1 MDQESVHMVAASKVP
16 ILKHGEYELW
26 RMRIEQ
32 YIQMINYALWEVIEN
47 GNTLPAT
54 QVVDGVVTKVP
65 ITTVEDKAQ
74 RRIEVKERIT
84 LMMGIPNEHQLKFNS
99 IKDAKLLLEAIEKR
113 FSGNSATKKTQR
125 NLLKQHQLEI
135 LGETLSQEDV
145 NQKLLRSLS
154 SEWNTHV
161 VVTNILNMD
170 KNEPERTKSEHEI
183 GRMQEIDAEGVYI
196 LNGPNL
202 HAGNPQQFDWIL
214 RRVLDPMAQKIR
226 LGGGYDWKV
235 EMEGPC
241 SSFLICFRFPNTYG
255 VTVANTQVNAVNSTN
270 VDNLSDAVICA
281 FFASQPN
288 SPQLDNE
295 DLQQIDPDH
304 LEEMD
309 LRAPRNQENRNRENT
324 RRVVPV
330 ETTTSNAL
338 ISCEGISGYDWSD
351 QAEEGPTNYALMAF
365 SSSSSD
371 SEVSNDSTCSKS
383 CLKTLE
389 TLKSQ
394 YDQLHKDFKKSELMV
409 LSYKLGLKQV
419 KERLQFFKTN
429 EFVYLEDMKIVDKCK
444 TGLGY
449 NVVPPPYTGNFMPP
463 KPYLSFSGLEEF
475 VNEPI
480 VSDPT
485 IKKPEV
491 EKSKVESSKV
501 EPKTVKKKNDAPII
515 EDWVSGNE
523 EDDMSQVKIEKKNVK
538 PSFAKIEFVKSKE
551 QVKTPRKTTVKK
563 EIKIG

>member
-1 MDQESVHMVAASKVP
+1 MELLSP
-16 ILKHGEYELW
+16 TLKL
-26 RMRIEQ
+26 MLL
-32 YIQMINYALWEVIEN
+32 IQQML
-47 GNTLPAT
+47 
-54 QVVDGVVTKVP
+54 
-65 ITTVEDKAQ
+65 IT
-74 RRIEVKERIT
+74 
-84 LMMGIPNEHQLKFNS
+84 
-99 IKDAKLLLEAIEKR
+99 
-113 FSGNSATKKTQR
+113 
-125 NLLKQHQLEI
+125 
-135 LGETLSQEDV
+135 
-145 NQKLLRSLS
+145 
-154 SEWNTHV
+154 W
-161 VVTNILNMD
+161 
-170 KNEPERTKSEHEI
+170 
-183 GRMQEIDAEGVYI
+183 
-196 LNGPNL
+196 
-202 HAGNPQQFDWIL
+202 
-214 RRVLDPMAQKIR
+214 
-226 LGGGYDWKV
+226 
-235 EMEGPC
+235 
-241 SSFLICFRFPNTYG
+241 
-255 VTVANTQVNAVNSTN
+255 
-270 VDNLSDAVICA
+270 SDAVICGRW
-281 FFASQPN
+281 
-288 SPQLDNE
+288 LWLYNE
-295 DLQQIDPDH
+295 AQGTLAR
-304 LEEMD
+304 EC
-309 LRAPRNQENRNRENT
+309 RAPRNQENRNRENT

-409 LSYKLGLKQV
+409 LSYKL
-419 KERLQFFKTN
+419 
-429 EFVYLEDMKIVDKCK
+429 
-444 TGLGY
+444 GLGY